1 MIINNKK
8 YNKQKKRIKE
18 LVFNIINLQ
27 TYMYI
32 KKYIFLAASA
42 LTLAS
47 CSSDDFLGNTPGN
60 VQSNTSAIN
69 FDGETG
75 KISRADHVGADAAE
89 LLNNKFIVAG
99 FKGAESKNGLATTSV
114 FDHYTV
120 TWKKSTAGTTTDNT
134 SDWSYVGNAP
144 QQGLATI
151 TGSQTIKYWDY
162 STGQYDFIAFST
174 GKATL
179 KTGEGPAA
187 DDDNVYVSKITPAT
201 ANSSTGGAY
210 TIQGTANGLHKCY
223 IADLI
228 TAYNP
233 AKDGKPAYKQEVQLS
248 FRNLTSKVRVAF
260 YETIPGYSVKDV
272 KFYTDNTTDINDE
285 VSEQNAT
292 LFTEG
297 PDANNKFY
305 GSGKATVYFPTVG
318 TANIGKS
325 DYNKAHVSIVGENEN
340 QTKDFGNLNYVKSE
354 DNRLGNDPNYLA
366 TTKTTPT
373 YAGVNPTDNYYQIV
387 IPNEAGTTLTLRVN
401 YTLVANDK
409 SGEEIKVYGAKAII
423 PAIYAQWKS
432 NFAYTYIFKISDN
445 TNGKTSITGDT
456 EGLYPITFDAVVADS
471 EIGNQNTITT
481 VATPSITTYQKGH
494 DITKNEYSAATGDIY
509 VMVNKD
515 GKLIEDLDQANLYTI
530 TKTKN
535 IDISEAT
542 VHDALTIGSSTTST
556 TITGRNGI
564 SLTKAKIDA
573 TITEIPGED
582 GNKIPVT
589 AKTAAMFTPQE
600 GTYAFVY
607 ETTTGSPKETAY
619 YTAVTPE
626 AGTDVSTYY
635 TDPEG
640 KTLATGTATG
650 TTVYYQKITNTN
662 KTYAIKVIKVVK

>member
-1 MIINNKK
+1 M
-8 YNKQKKRIKE
+8 
-18 LVFNIINLQ
+18 
-27 TYMYI
+27 

-42 LTLAS
+42 LALAS
-47 CSSDDFLGNTPGN
+47 CTSDDFLGNTPGN

-69 FDGETG
+69 FAGETG

-99 FKGAESKNGLATTSV
+99 FKGAESTNGLATTSV

-120 TWKKSTAGTTTDNT
+120 TWKKSTAGTATDNT

-179 KTGEGPAA
+179 KTGEGTAA

-210 TIQGTANGLHKCY
+210 TIQGTAKGLHKCY

-297 PDANNKFY
+297 TDANNKFY

-325 DYNKAHVSIVGENEN
+325 DYNKAHVSIVGGNEN

-494 DITKNEYSAATGDIY
+494 DITKNEYGEGDIY
-509 VMVNKD
+509 VMVNENGTLKN
-515 GKLIEDLDQANLYTI
+515 DLNKATLYTI
-530 TKTKN
+530 SDPN
-535 IDISEAT
+535 NVGISEAT
-542 VHDALTIGSSTTST
+542 VHDALTIGSTTNGSVT
-556 TITGRNGI
+556 TGRNGI
-564 SLTKAKIDA
+564 ELTKAKLE
-573 TITEIPGED
+573 TTTTIPGVD
-582 GNKIPVT
+582 GNNITVKANEAAKFT
-589 AKTAAMFTPQE
+589 ATAN
-600 GTYAFVY
+600 TYAFVY

-626 AGTDVSTYY
+626 AGTDVSKDYY
-635 TDPEG
+635 TDPDG
-640 KTLATGTATG
+640 KIAATGTANG